1 MKIKNLIFAVAFS
14 MFATV
19 VVSCSPKV
27 TTPATSTMATAQ
39 TEEAADLMV
48 WNQTYFKPIGL
59 KVLMDS
65 VLFYNNAAI
74 KLEKVINHSAISVE
88 NGVINFS
95 DSTDN
100 ITKLVPRLT
109 SGKLLEMK
117 KGLRGENVM
126 VVLFSRLDESYKLEF
141 WMTAKGMYVLG
152 GNAKLIFHG
161 VEYPVKAT
169 ITDSNDGYLMVYY
182 RNHPGSNDVKGI
194 AEGWGQH

>member
-1 MKIKNLIFAVAFS
+1 MKIKNLIL
-14 MFATV
+14 ATV
-19 VVSCSPKV
+19 LCMFIVVMVSCSEKI
-27 TTPATSTMATAQ
+27 TTPATATAVTPQ

-88 NGVINFS
+88 NGIINFS

-100 ITKLVPRLT
+100 ITKLIPRLT
-109 SGKLLEMK
+109 SGKLSEMK
-117 KGLRGENVM
+117 KGPRGENVM
-126 VVLFSRLDESYKLEF
+126 VVLFSRLDASYKLEF
-141 WMTAKGMYVLG
+141 WMTAKGTYVLG

-182 RNHPGSNDVKGI
+182 RNHPGSNDVKGV